1 MKRFVICEK
10 ESNGKFA
17 RMSEYKTR
25 AEATNVLAEIFAH
38 DEDADPQNFKVV
50 EEEYEGVDEFAEFIK
65 NMLNSIKHLGK
76 FSVEFGTVG
85 ATHPKRCATVR
96 IIDTF
101 PVWTSVAIGLIQT
114 ALDGKANFAISTN
127 PLSGDSEMLITEKK
141 I

>member
-1 MKRFVICEK
+1 M
-10 ESNGKFA
+10 
-17 RMSEYKTR
+17 
-25 AEATNVLAEIFAH
+25 AEIFAH

-127 PLSGDSEMLITEKK
+127 PLSGDSEMLITEKR